1 MDNIL
6 TYLQLQYSFLH
17 SVQFNNEITVDYYS
31 QYFNGELLKIPK
43 SLNYYC
49 HLSRTVIHICFYLS
63 KSEFPLSR

>member
-31 QYFNGELLKIPK
+31 LYLNGELLKIPK

-49 HLSRTVIHICFYLS
+49 H
-63 KSEFPLSR
+63 